1 MINQAEKWGKILYE
15 LAGGKEDR
23 EKERIIKKMIE
34 ILRTKRRLY
43 LLPRILEN
51 YQRYLKRKKGI
62 LIFARELDKE
72 ILEKIKRSF
81 SEILK
86 ESKILEIKIDK
97 NIIGGFI
104 LKTQNFLIDG
114 SLRGIFEK
122 IKEKYGY

>member
-1 MINQAEKWGKILYE
+1 MVNQAEKWGKILYE
-15 LAGGKEDR
+15 LTRGKEDR

-43 LLPRILEN
+43 LLPRILES

-62 LIFARELDKE
+62 LIFARELDKG

-104 LKTQNFLIDG
+104 LKTQNFLIDA
-114 SLRGIFEK
+114 SLRGIFKK